1 MLHGDPEAP
10 LASPPLP
17 AGAAPDPVPDGSAA
31 SRKAELAVLEL
42 AVALGCPD
50 CISIQT
56 GVLVN
61 SGTPRAAFC
70 EALQKSIDA
79 AGPLAMMGAARAMDR
94 FDELTA

>member
-1 MLHGDPEAP
+1 MMHGESEAP

-17 AGAAPDPVPDGSAA
+17 AGAAPDLIPDGSAA

-42 AVALGCPD
+42 AVALGCPG
-50 CISIQT
+50 CISTQT
-56 GVLVN
+56 DVLVK
-61 SGTPRAAFC
+61 GGIPRAAFC